1 MHKTSNLSHSQR
13 DIWNKIVGLIQRHSI
28 VKIRWDW
35 IQFNRPIPSSPFQ
48 NQFQNHLNLKSY
60 NFCCQKFDFLWLFD
74 LIVLGISTWFNQ
86 PSWCDM
92 PLVCELPKEHNN
104 MTGVKEKYRCYPLHL
119 FFQTFS
125 PAALS
130 RPPFWQ
136 EKRYSSIYITNP
148 LHHVSRKSLDI
159 VSICQV
165 NGRSFPDLRE
175 PSRRK
180 HILFL
185 RVKICVCVTWQ

>member
-1 MHKTSNLSHSQR
+1 MHKTSNLSHSRR
-13 DIWNKIVGLIQRHSI
+13 DIWNKIVGSIQRHSI

-35 IQFNRPIPSSPFQ
+35 IQFNKNPKLSIPKSVSKSSQ
-48 NQFQNHLNLKSY
+48 ELQYTVKGST
-60 NFCCQKFDFLWLFD
+60 FCDVSICSFR
-74 LIVLGISTWFNQ
+74 ISFWFNQ

-104 MTGVKEKYRCYPLHL
+104 MTGIKEKYQCYPLHL

-130 RPPFWQ
+130 PPPFWQ
-136 EKRYSSIYITNP
+136 EKRYSNIYITNP

-165 NGRSFPDLRE
+165 NGRSFPDL
-175 PSRRK
+175 K
-180 HILFL
+180 GTL
-185 RVKICVCVTWQ
+185 T